1 MKTKIMPFCIMVVF
15 LVLFSTSSN
24 ALTKEK
30 LQQDDDKVEV
40 YYFHFN
46 TRCETCLA
54 IESES
59 KADVMELYGSVVS
72 FASYNLDE
80 EIGEAKGKELG
91 INSQA
96 LVVVQGDTKIDI
108 TTEGFLYAL
117 TDPVKFKEIIEE
129 KINSVM

>member
-1 MKTKIMPFCIMVVF
+1 MKTKIIPSFVLVVF
-15 LVLFSTSSN
+15 LILFNTTSN
-24 ALTKEK
+24 AATKEK

-72 FASYNLDE
+72 FAAYNLDE
-80 EIGEAKGKELG
+80 EEGEAKGKELG

-117 TDPVKFKEIIEE
+117 TDPAKFKEIIEE

>member
-1 MKTKIMPFCIMVVF
+1 MKTKIMPFCIMA
-15 LVLFSTSSN
+15 VLLILCSTTSN
-24 ALTKEK
+24 AATKEK
-30 LQQDDDKVEV
+30 LQQENDKVEV

-46 TRCETCLA
+46 TRCATCLA

-59 KADVMELYGSVVS
+59 KADVMELFGDYVS
-72 FASYNLDE
+72 FSAYNLDE
-80 EIGEAKGKELG
+80 EAGEAKGQELG